1 LFIFYELQLFCY
13 SEQINKQ
20 CFGFRFS
27 TSWCGFRQIAESGS
41 IDPGFVGSRSN
52 PDPNWSSTQVLRQIF
67 ENYTQYSWILRKIQE
82 LIPFTFFLKRIK
94 NNGTMIDTSI
104 FRTHNIML
112 RWHQLNQW
120 KTERESSPFIGAAE
134 VEGEQ
139 LHVLFIMYCR
149 KLFWWINNQ
158 CFGFRF
164 SKSWCGFT
172 GKWLNSDL

>member
-1 LFIFYELQLFCY
+1 L
-13 SEQINKQ
+13 
-20 CFGFRFS
+20 
-27 TSWCGFRQIAESGS
+27 
-41 IDPGFVGSRSN
+41 
-52 PDPNWSSTQVLRQIF
+52 
-67 ENYTQYSWILRKIQE
+67 
-82 LIPFTFFLKRIK
+82 FLKRIK
-94 NNGTMIDTSI
+94 SNGTMIDTSI